1 MNFNKLFPRLSIR
14 MKLGVAFVLLAI
26 SPLLLVSAFATR
38 ITVRHLRA
46 LATANLEHDL
56 EIAERQT
63 GRSLRMLDQDVRY
76 LTRSV
81 DARVIQESSPAS
93 WEALDR
99 TLAEYLEFNPVL
111 FQLKVADARGR
122 LLFSARRGEPRSN
135 AALEDEMSGV
145 YYALRARS
153 LRSDQSS
160 FLPVELRGPGTV
172 EGQVSTVPAIAMV
185 LPVRDST
192 GELQGVVVGEA
203 FASLLFA
210 DLDNG
215 SSGKEGV
222 TGLVG
227 ADGLFLYHSA
237 YKRDWAS
244 LLASRSEV
252 DLESVVPASAASV
265 MLSGQQGTVEAAGD
279 RILSFVPIRLN
290 DAGGPPLIM
299 YRELPL
305 SVLDAPVRRF
315 LRWEALGGLAVL
327 ATVLGLAALATHQI
341 TQPILQ
347 LRLGVRRLAAGL
359 SDEPLHIQTND
370 ELEDLAEDFS
380 TMAATLARHRNEL
393 EELVR
398 ERTAKLR
405 EADAELEGILDHS
418 ADAIVGLGLDNRV
431 RLWNRGA
438 EHLFGYAPSEATGRD
453 VCELIVPD
461 SAKHRGESVFIEGE
475 LADRGAV
482 VNLRTTRHAMNG
494 ELIPVSLTQTVIHN
508 EQDRPFGQSLII
520 RDTRLQNQLEEQLRR
535 SDRLA
540 TVSVMAAGLAH
551 ELNNPLAVIA
561 NRIECMEQDVA
572 ERCNDCFLDKD
583 LAVLRE
589 HTARLL
595 GVTRELLAFGQE
607 ESDELGAVSLN
618 DVVNRVA
625 VLLQNTYSVGSARL
639 ETRLASSLPN
649 LHGSEQALETVCM
662 NLLMNAI
669 DATESD
675 GLVTIETQAGAGG
688 DTVQLDVR
696 DTGPGVPPDLS
707 ERIFEPFFTTKRDGH
722 GTGLGLA
729 LCRRIVERHGGR
741 IWVESG
747 SGGGSLFRVSLPIQ
761 ATEGLQWA

>member
-1 MNFNKLFPRLSIR
+1 MNLNKLFPRLSIR
-14 MKLGVAFVLLAI
+14 VKLGVAFVLLAI
-26 SPLLLVSAFATR
+26 VPLLLVSVFATR
-38 ITVRHLRA
+38 ITVRHVRA

-63 GRSLRMLDQDVRY
+63 GRSLRKLDQDVRY

-81 DARVIQESSPAS
+81 DAQLIRESSPAS
-93 WEALDR
+93 WEALHR
-99 TLAEYLEFNPVL
+99 TIAEYLEFNPVL

-122 LLFSARRGEPRSN
+122 LLLSARNGELRSN
-135 AALEDEMSGV
+135 AAPEDETGGV

-153 LRSDQSS
+153 LRRDQSS

-172 EGQVSTVPAIAMV
+172 EGQVSTVPTIAMV

-210 DLDNG
+210 ALDNG
-215 SSGKEGV
+215 SSGQEGV

-244 LLASRSEV
+244 LLASRSEL
-252 DLESVVPASAASV
+252 DLEPVLPASAASA

-279 RILSFVPIRLN
+279 RILSFVPIRLS
-290 DAGGPPLIM
+290 DGGPPLMM
-299 YRELPL
+299 YREIPL
-305 SVLDAPVRRF
+305 SVLDAPVRSF
-315 LRWEALGGLAVL
+315 LRWVALGALALL

-341 TQPILQ
+341 MQPILQ

-380 TMAATLARHRNEL
+380 TMAATLASHRNEL

-431 RLWNRGA
+431 RVWNRGA
-438 EHLFGYAPSEATGRD
+438 ERLFGYAPSEATGRD
-453 VCELIVPD
+453 VSELIVPD
-461 SAKHRGESVFIEGE
+461 SAKHRGESVIIAGE

-494 ELIPVSLTQTVIHN
+494 ELIPVSLTQTVIRDQ
-508 EQDRPFGQSLII
+508 QDRPFGQSLII
-520 RDTRLQNQLEEQLRR
+520 RDIRLQNQLEEQLRR

-561 NRIECMEQDVA
+561 NRIECMEQDVE

-583 LAVLRE
+583 LTVLRE

-595 GVTRELLAFGQE
+595 DATRELLAFGQD
-607 ESDELGAVSLN
+607 ESNEMGVLALN
-618 DVVNRVA
+618 DVVGRVA
-625 VLLQNTYSVGSARL
+625 VLLEKTYSVGSARL
-639 ETRLASSLPN
+639 EVRLASSLPN
-649 LHGSEQALETVCM
+649 VHGSEQALETVCM

-669 DATESD
+669 DATGSD
-675 GLVTIETQAGAGG
+675 GLVTVETQPGAGG
-688 DTVQLDVR
+688 DTVQLEVR
-696 DTGPGVPPDLS
+696 DTGAGVPPDLR
-707 ERIFEPFFTTKRDGH
+707 ERIFEPFFTTKTDGR
-722 GTGLGLA
+722 GTGLGLT
-729 LCRRIVERHGGR
+729 LCRRIVERHGGK
-741 IWVESG
+741 IWVESA

-761 ATEGLQWA
+761 ATEGFQWA

>member
-1 MNFNKLFPRLSIR
+1 MNLNKLFPRLSIR
-14 MKLGVAFVLLAI
+14 VKLGVAFVLLAI
-26 SPLLLVSAFATR
+26 VPLLLVSVFATR
-38 ITVRHLRA
+38 ITVRHVRA

-63 GRSLRMLDQDVRY
+63 GRSLRKLDQDVRY

-81 DARVIQESSPAS
+81 DAQLIQESSPAS
-93 WEALDR
+93 WEALHR
-99 TLAEYLEFNPVL
+99 TIAEYLEFNPVL

-122 LLFSARRGEPRSN
+122 LLLSARNGELRSN
-135 AALEDEMSGV
+135 AAPEDETGGV

-153 LRSDQSS
+153 LRRDQSS

-172 EGQVSTVPAIAMV
+172 EGQVSTVPTIAMV

-210 DLDNG
+210 ALDNG
-215 SSGKEGV
+215 SSGQEGV

-244 LLASRSEV
+244 LLASRSEI
-252 DLESVVPASAASV
+252 DLETVVPASAASA

-279 RILSFVPIRLN
+279 RILSFVPIRLS
-290 DAGGPPLIM
+290 DVGPPLMM
-299 YRELPL
+299 YREIPL

-315 LRWEALGGLAVL
+315 LRWVALGGLALL

-341 TQPILQ
+341 MQPILQ

-398 ERTAKLR
+398 ERTAELR

-431 RLWNRGA
+431 RVWNQGA
-438 EHLFGYAPSEATGRD
+438 EHLFGYAPSEATGQD
-453 VCELIVPD
+453 VDELLVPD
-461 SAKHRGESVFIEGE
+461 SAKHRSERVFIEGE
-475 LADRGAV
+475 LANRGAV

-494 ELIPVSLTQTVIHN
+494 ELIPVSLTQTVIRDG
-508 EQDRPFGQSLII
+508 QDRPLGQSLII

-595 GVTRELLAFGQE
+595 DATRELLAFGQD
-607 ESDELGAVSLN
+607 ESNEMGVLALN
-618 DVVNRVA
+618 DVVGRVA
-625 VLLQNTYSVGSARL
+625 VLLEKTYSVGSARL
-639 ETRLASSLPN
+639 EVRLASSLPN
-649 LHGSEQALETVCM
+649 VHGSEQALETVCM

-669 DATESD
+669 DATGSD
-675 GLVTIETQAGAGG
+675 GLVTVETQPGAGG
-688 DTVQLDVR
+688 DTVQLEVR
-696 DTGPGVPPDLS
+696 DTGAGVPPDLR

-722 GTGLGLA
+722 GTGLGLT

-741 IWVESG
+741 IWVESA

-761 ATEGLQWA
+761 ATEGFQWA